1 MSSYIPF
8 WEPRKQWVEYE
19 DGGFEPVNPNENIR
33 NKKRG
38 QGRQDWWVV
47 DQQPGWRPEKYAN
60 TKRGRQAQSQF
71 GYEPKPQDEDGASG
85 NGRTLPHFPKMPDYG
100 NDGMLTTVPMP
111 EKGKGRFPQP
121 HFGAGSDLPQDGGIT
136 GDLFDFRGHDILP
149 WRSAPANPAG
159 AKAPGQPPAK
169 GAGQRA
175 DASPPSAA
183 FLPASARVDAAAR
196 FTGENNPPAGR
207 DAASR
212 AAAAHQEN
220 IDTRPAH
227 LRLTGKAMAQLGGA
241 ADGKVTL
248 LDNDLSAMQEEGQ
261 QGARP
266 VAFKPAAAPQ
276 DSAPGNSAQDAAA
289 MEQAYKGEELRPGSA
304 RPSGGGAGRRT
315 AGAGQAAPRTNRRRA
330 QGGLQRLP

>member
-1 MSSYIPF
+1 M
-8 WEPRKQWVEYE
+8 
-19 DGGFEPVNPNENIR
+19 
-33 NKKRG
+33 
-38 QGRQDWWVV
+38 

-71 GYEPKPQDEDGASG
+71 GYEPKPQDEDSG
-85 NGRTLPHFPKMPDYG
+85 NERTLPHFPKMPDYG

-121 HFGAGSDLPQDGGIT
+121 DFGARPGLPGDGGMT
-136 GDLFDFRGHDILP
+136 AGPFGFQGDDILP

-175 DASPPSAA
+175 GATPPSAA

-196 FTGENNPPAGR
+196 FTGENNPSAGR

-266 VAFKPAAAPQ
+266 VAQ
-276 DSAPGNSAQDAAA
+276 NSAPRNPAQD
-289 MEQAYKGEELRPGSA
+289 E
-304 RPSGGGAGRRT
+304 AGRGREV
-315 AGAGQAAPRTNRRRA
+315 
-330 QGGLQRLP
+330 LPANEGPQKQEHEKFETLGTLSEKYES